1 VHWTFADILLPD
13 STTNEALSHGLT
25 SFRIRLVP
33 PVVPNMVITNNADI
47 FFDFNPPIR
56 APDAVVVTEM
66 TTSIVPSTTADALR
80 VVPNPAHDR
89 ITVLGTM
96 QVVRMRIRAMDGRIV
111 LEQPLMPGNA
121 SVDISALAAGS
132 YLVEVV
138 ASDGRVGGQR
148 LVKR

>member
-1 VHWTFADILLPD
+1 
-13 STTNEALSHGLT
+13 
-25 SFRIRLVP
+25 
-33 PVVPNMVITNNADI
+33 
-47 FFDFNPPIR
+47 
-56 APDAVVVTEM
+56 
-66 TTSIVPSTTADALR
+66 
-80 VVPNPAHDR
+80 
-89 ITVLGTM
+89 M